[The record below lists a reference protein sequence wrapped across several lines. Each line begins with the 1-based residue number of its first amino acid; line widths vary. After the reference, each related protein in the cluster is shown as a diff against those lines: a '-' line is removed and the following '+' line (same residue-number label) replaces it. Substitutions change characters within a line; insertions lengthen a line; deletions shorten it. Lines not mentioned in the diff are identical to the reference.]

1 MVPSEFEYK
10 LKKLNSCLWVDH
22 KNIAYP
28 YLKEYPTCGLYI
40 NDRFIMG
47 VPHKWVPEWTV
58 AGADLLKLDR
68 LKRRATLDRMI
79 DYGFIPEGDTVEERL
94 LWRGYRAILASLCRQ
109 GIINK
114 EKAEK
119 IFRCEITPNR
129 KEFPRNFIQM
139 EIK

>member
-1 MVPSEFEYK
+1 MLPLDFDHK
-10 LKKLNSCLWVDH
+10 LKRGNKSLWIDY

-28 YLKEYPTCGLYI
+28 YSKEYPTCGLYL
-40 NDRFIMG
+40 NEKFIMG

-58 AGADLLKLDR
+58 AGADLAKLDR
-68 LKRRATLDRMI
+68 LKRHETLKTMLNK
-79 DYGFIPEGDTVEERL
+79 GFIPEGELVEERL

-109 GIINK
+109 NIIST
-114 EKAEK
+114 ERAQK

-139 EIK
+139 EI